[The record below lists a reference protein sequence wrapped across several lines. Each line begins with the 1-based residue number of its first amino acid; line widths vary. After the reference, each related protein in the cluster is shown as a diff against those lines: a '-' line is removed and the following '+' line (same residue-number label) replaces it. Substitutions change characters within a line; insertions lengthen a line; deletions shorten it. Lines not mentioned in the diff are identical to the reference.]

1 MKRSHVPF
9 IGVLAF
15 TGILAATH
23 HGSAFGGLGMVPSV
37 RSESAGG
44 NVTLR
49 AMRNDDEKEKAR
61 AKVREQEAGTYIPEI
76 LLARDSSLARWKPR
90 KPPITVWVQSRPD
103 LEDWDEEYLESVSDA
118 FMAWDSAMTSRAHWP
133 SVELPIRFR
142 MVRDSLDAEIHV
154 TWISKFNEQIS
165 GRTRWSRDNDW
176 WIVNASIMLA
186 IHHQQGDRLDK
197 SAMKAMALHEV
208 GHLLG
213 LDHTTNTGSIM
224 APRVRIRDLAAVDIA
239 TVRVLYTVP
248 AGSLR

>member
-9 IGVLAF
+9 IGIIACIGTL
-15 TGILAATH
+15 TAAH
-23 HGSAFGGLGMVPSV
+23 HGSAFDGLRAVPAV

-49 AMRNDDEKEKAR
+49 ALLSDDEKEKAR

-90 KPPITVWVQSRPD
+90 NNAIPVWVQYRPD
-103 LEDWDEEYLESVSDA
+103 LEDWDEEYIQAVTDA
-118 FMAWDSAMTSRAHWP
+118 FMSWDA
-133 SVELPIRFR
+133 VELPVRFR
-142 MVRDSLDAEIHV
+142 MVRDSTEAEIHV
-154 TWISKFNEQIS
+154 TWTPKFNEQIS
-165 GRTRWSRDNDW
+165 GRTRWSRDDNW

-224 APRVRIRDLAAVDIA
+224 APRVRIRDLAPVDIA
-239 TVRVLYTVP
+239 TVRVLYSVA